1 MFQVRKLRFTGVGRF
16 FQVTQV
22 AQFFEGRF
30 AAGAV
35 ARGGAHHEDQAG
47 NLRSAHLHSSVGHC
61 EVRTLPTYQEDCA
74 KRKK

>member
-22 AQFFEGRF
+22 TQFFEGRF

-35 ARGGAHHEDQAG
+35 ARGGAHHETRRET
-47 NLRSAHLHSSVGHC
+47 L
-61 EVRTLPTYQEDCA
+61 EVPIFTALWGTVR
-74 KRKK
+74 